1 LAASTLRWCSVRTRP
16 EDNRLSGVAATV
28 RTLFIHLRL
37 HFQLLLA
44 PVFLWGWLLAGG
56 GLSRDVVIAFIAFHA
71 FLYSGATAFNSY
83 YDRDVGPVGGLEH
96 PPAVPASL
104 LPFSLLVQA
113 VGFVLAA
120 LVNAPFLI
128 AFSLFFALLTLAY
141 SHPRIRLKAHT
152 IASLVAIGLGQGAL
166 VFLGAW
172 AATRGEISSAVST
185 DGLLGACTAVLLI
198 LALYPITQL
207 YQIDEDAARGDRT
220 VAVVWGPGRC
230 FAFSIALTVLGGLM
244 MLVELLRR
252 FGTIDA
258 LLVGFG
264 LAGQLAVLAWWAPR
278 FDVSQVLRNYRA
290 VMRLNIASAGALG
303 AYLLARLSIPG

>member
-1 LAASTLRWCSVRTRP
+1 MRILL
-16 EDNRLSGVAATV
+16 EDAQGFGIAATLKSLV
-28 RTLFIHLRL
+28 IHLRL

-56 GLSRDVVIAFIAFHA
+56 GLSLSVVIAFVAFHA

-113 VGFVLAA
+113 VGFVLAT
-120 LVNAPFLI
+120 LVNALFVMI
-128 AFSLFFALLTLAY
+128 FSLFFALLTVAY
-141 SHPRIRLKAHT
+141 SHPRIRLKSRT
-152 IASLVAIGLGQGAL
+152 LASLVAIGLGQGAI
-166 VFLGAW
+166 VFAGAW
-172 AATRGEISSAVST
+172 AATRGELMSAVSI
-185 DGLLGACTAVLLI
+185 DGVLGVSTAVLLI
-198 LALYPITQL
+198 LALYPISQL

-220 VAVVWGPGRC
+220 VAVVWGPARC
-230 FAFSIALTVLGGLM
+230 FAFSIALTLLGGLV

-252 FGTIDA
+252 FGPIDA
-258 LLVGFG
+258 LVVAVG
-264 LAGQLAVLAWWAPR
+264 LAAQLAILAWWAPR
-278 FDVSQVLRNYRA
+278 FDVRQVLQNYRA

-303 AYLLARLSIPG
+303 AYLLARLSIGG